1 MRFLKNSFAAVLIIC
16 TLASCSIAFA
26 ATPSSENSLG
36 MSPQA
41 QENFSKAPYKVQEE
55 ILSSPELSAAAPDA
69 YMDLY
74 SAPESLQHDILAA
87 RDLIIH
93 SQSWTTDPNDYTVY
107 PDGSIE
113 HDPLFSDLFPGW
125 DLPTL
130 ENSILETP
138 SFSISQPLALTKAIA
153 PSVAKIPNYY
163 IPKYNAS
170 RPTPV
175 MIKLR
180 STTVETFA
188 VIVDSLPGA
197 TCNIGIANAN
207 GVELK
212 NKLRVPVHGECHIF
226 PDKGQY
232 YSARVSTYDKPG
244 SGSFRVLY

>member
-55 ILSSPELSAAAPDA
+55 ILSSPELSAAAPYA

-138 SFSISQPLALTKAIA
+138 S
-153 PSVAKIPNYY
+153 
-163 IPKYNAS
+163 PKYNAS

>member
-55 ILSSPELSAAAPDA
+55 ILSSPELSAAAPYA

-153 PSVAKIPNYY
+153 PSVAKIPN
-163 IPKYNAS
+163 
-170 RPTPV
+170 
-175 MIKLR
+175 
-180 STTVETFA
+180 
-188 VIVDSLPGA
+188 
-197 TCNIGIANAN
+197 NIGIANAN